1 MKYNIFALQL
11 VINIVARSRYSQLIT
26 FFCNCDSFKT
36 YINFYLF
43 FLLRH
48 AGTMICCYF
57 FHIRQHPTAAEA
69 LNYYAQ
75 SRTLDK
81 KGVTIPSQRRYVEYY
96 SELLKL
102 NRPYAEVSMNVSMT
116 HFIHRALLMIKL
128 LFRFVKLDYIIFPEQ
143 SVQSRTRLQ
152 RKMQR

>member
-1 MKYNIFALQL
+1 MRPFQNKHKFLFLFLHAAACLL
-11 VINIVARSRYSQLIT
+11 V
-26 FFCNCDSFKT
+26 
-36 YINFYLF
+36 
-43 FLLRH
+43 
-48 AGTMICCYF
+48 GTMICCYLL
-57 FHIRQHPTAAEA
+57 HSGQHPTAAEA

-102 NRPYAEVSMNVSMT
+102 NRPYAEVSMNVSFFYAFFS
-116 HFIHRALLMIKL
+116 HDNNNNFFV
-128 LFRFVKLDYIIFPEQ
+128 FRFVKLDYIIFPEQ